1 MPKFLEL
8 SPQER
13 SEIYSTVG
21 ANLGMTPEILE
32 KDVWVCWALDALFTI
47 GDNVK
52 MAFKGGT
59 SLSKAYNLINRF
71 SEDVDVTIDYASL
84 DSTIDP
90 FDPEL
95 GTKARRRQ
103 SEAMIMR
110 ANNYVIQ
117 IVEPHFRKLLSAQF
131 PDGGWSL
138 DVEKDGELL
147 NLAYPSVIT
156 SLHEVSDNYI
166 RAFVK
171 IEFGGRM
178 ATTPSEIRKIT
189 TYLEGHIG
197 ELELPSASASVLSG
211 QRTFLEKVTLAHV
224 ECHRVGVKANSERLS
239 RHWYDLYMLA
249 DTPTGRAAVADR
261 PLLED
266 VVKNKK
272 TFYHAPYAEY
282 DKCLNKQI
290 QIVPSEQTFA
300 ALRADYEVMKQES
313 MLYGEVPTF
322 DAVMERLLELEN
334 EFNS

>member
-71 SEDVDVTIDYASL
+71 SEDVDVTIDFASL

-95 GTKARRRQ
+95 GTNARRRQ
-103 SEAMIMR
+103 SEDMIER
-110 ANNYVIQ
+110 ANSYVIQ
-117 IVEPHFRKLLSAQF
+117 IIQPHFRKLLTNQF
-131 PDGGWSL
+131 PGGGWSL
-138 DVEKDGELL
+138 DVENDGELL
-147 NLAYPSVIT
+147 NLSYPSAIT
-156 SLHEVSDNYI
+156 SLNVVDVNYI
-166 RAFVK
+166 RAVVK

-178 ATTPSEIRKIT
+178 ATTPSETRRIT
-189 TYLEGHIG
+189 SYLEGHIRD
-197 ELELPSASASVLSG
+197 LELPSASANVLSG

-224 ECHRVGVKANSERLS
+224 ECHRVGTKANSERFS

-261 PLLED
+261 ALLKD

-272 TFYHAPYAEY
+272 TFYRAPYAEY
-282 DKCLNKQI
+282 DKCLNKQM
-290 QIVPSEQTFA
+290 QIVPSGQTFES
-300 ALRADYEVMKQES
+300 LRVDYEVMKQES

-322 DAVMERLLELEN
+322 EAIMERLRKLEE
-334 EFNS
+334 EFNA

>member
-71 SEDVDVTIDYASL
+71 SEDVDVTIDFASL

-95 GTKARRRQ
+95 GTNARRRQ
-103 SEAMIMR
+103 SEAMIER
-110 ANNYVIQ
+110 ANSYVIQ
-117 IVEPHFRKLLSAQF
+117 IIQPHFRKLLTDQF
-131 PDGGWSL
+131 PGGGWSL
-138 DVEKDGELL
+138 DVENDGELL
-147 NLAYPSVIT
+147 NLTYPSAIT
-156 SLHEVSDNYI
+156 SLNVVDVNYI
-166 RAFVK
+166 RAVVK

-178 ATTPSEIRKIT
+178 ATTPSETRRIT
-189 TYLEGHIG
+189 SYLEGHIG
-197 ELELPSASASVLSG
+197 DLELPSASANVLSG

-224 ECHRVGVKANSERLS
+224 ECHRVGTKANSERFS

-249 DTPTGRAAVADR
+249 DTPTGHEAVADR
-261 PLLED
+261 ALLED

-272 TFYHAPYAEY
+272 TFYRAPYAEY
-282 DKCLNKQI
+282 DKCLNKQM
-290 QIVPSEQTFA
+290 QIVPSGQTFES
-300 ALRADYEVMKQES
+300 LRVDYEVMKQES

-322 DAVMERLLELEN
+322 EAIMERLRKLEE
-334 EFNS
+334 EFNA

>member
-1 MPKFLEL
+1 
-8 SPQER
+8 
-13 SEIYSTVG
+13 
-21 ANLGMTPEILE
+21 MTPEILE

-95 GTKARRRQ
+95 STNARRRQ
-103 SEAMIMR
+103 SDAMVER
-110 ANNYVIQ
+110 ANCYVIE
-117 IVEPHFRKLLSAQF
+117 IIEPHFRKLLTNQF

-147 NLAYPSVIT
+147 TLAYPSAIT
-156 SLHEVSDNYI
+156 SLNVVGDNYI
-166 RAFVK
+166 REFVK

-178 ATTPSEIRKIT
+178 ATIPSQTHHIT
-189 TYLEGHIG
+189 AYLEGHIG
-197 ELELPSASASVLSG
+197 ELELPSASANVLSG

-224 ECHRVGVKANSERLS
+224 ECHRVSTKVNSERLS
-239 RHWYDLYMLA
+239 RHWYDLFMLA
-249 DTPTGRAAVADR
+249 DTPIGREAVADR
-261 PLLED
+261 ALLAD

-282 DKCLNKQI
+282 DKCLNKQM
-290 QIVPSEQTFA
+290 QIVPGGQTFES
-300 ALRADYEVMKQES
+300 LRVDYEVMKRES
-313 MLYGEVPTF
+313 MLYGDVPTF
-322 DAVMERLLELEN
+322 QEIMERLRRLEEEIN
-334 EFNS
+334 A